1 MAISIIF
8 LGLKVTHSQKG
19 MFLNQVKY
27 ERDILIRV
35 DLHDS
40 KSIATP
46 MIISHHLTID
56 GYLFHS
62 PTTYRSL
69 VGVLQYLTIT
79 RLDVTHAVNLV
90 SQFMHSPREQH
101 FQAVKIILRYVKGTL
116 HFGLNISSS
125 CNINISAFSDADW
138 AGYPATN

>member
-1 MAISIIF
+1 
-8 LGLKVTHSQKG
+8 

-56 GYLFHS
+56 GHLFHS
-62 PTTYRSL
+62 PTTYQSL
-69 VGVLQYLTIT
+69 VGILQYLTIT
-79 RLDVTHAVNLV
+79 RLDITHAVNLV
-90 SQFMHSPREQH
+90 SQFMYSPREQH
-101 FQAVKIILRYVKGTL
+101 FQAVKIILRYVKGISILASTSVHHAISTSQPFQML
-116 HFGLNISSS
+116 IGLVVQQPV
-125 CNINISAFSDADW
+125 DQH
-138 AGYPATN
+138 